1 LCEHNR
7 HAKAGNINHALDF
20 LRDQPDPP
28 EFVAIFD
35 ADFVPHREFLR
46 RTIPLFHAAKVGVV
60 QTPHYFFNRDPIQS
74 NLLVGHVWPDE
85 QRFFFDHVLPS
96 KDAWGA
102 AFCCGTSSVI
112 RVRALEACG
121 GFPTESVTEDF
132 LLTLVLDRHG
142 WQTIYLN
149 QRLSA
154 GLAPEGITEYL
165 TQRGR
170 WCLGLMQILRSQWGP
185 FSSGRLS
192 LAYRIGLVDAFLYWG
207 GSYVFKLLCLITPI
221 VYWFTGV
228 TVGAASASEVISHFL
243 PYYSAVMVV
252 LYWVTGGLIQPV
264 LTDVSHVLTMPAAIR
279 ATVIGLLKPRGH
291 QFKVTDKGG
300 QRNRIRVQWRILTP
314 FGLLAAITLA
324 GMLYGSFADY
334 TPERQATG
342 STMLL
347 LFWSVYNIIV
357 LLLAM
362 AACVE
367 LPRYRGEERLATSER
382 VRITVGESVFTALL
396 ADFSVTGARILAPA
410 PGRLG
415 DLVSVRLDEIG
426 EIAGRVVRGS
436 DAEFAVEFLD
446 IDRSRDA
453 LIRKLYS
460 GRYYAPPQKVQGHRI
475 LRAVVARALR

>member
-1 LCEHNR
+1 
-7 HAKAGNINHALDF
+7 
-20 LRDQPDPP
+20 
-28 EFVAIFD
+28 
-35 ADFVPHREFLR
+35 
-46 RTIPLFHAAKVGVV
+46 
-60 QTPHYFFNRDPIQS
+60 
-74 NLLVGHVWPDE
+74 
-85 QRFFFDHVLPS
+85 
-96 KDAWGA
+96 
-102 AFCCGTSSVI
+102 
-112 RVRALEACG
+112 
-121 GFPTESVTEDF
+121 
-132 LLTLVLDRHG
+132 
-142 WQTIYLN
+142 
-149 QRLSA
+149 
-154 GLAPEGITEYL
+154 
-165 TQRGR
+165 
-170 WCLGLMQILRSQWGP
+170 MQILRSQWGP

-291 QFKVTDKGG
+291 QFKGTDKGG